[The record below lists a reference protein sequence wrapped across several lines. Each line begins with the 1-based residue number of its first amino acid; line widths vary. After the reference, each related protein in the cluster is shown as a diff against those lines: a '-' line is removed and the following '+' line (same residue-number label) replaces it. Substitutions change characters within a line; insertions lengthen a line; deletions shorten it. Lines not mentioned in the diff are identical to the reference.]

1 MSIETVLYA
10 LQNDSSILLPYPIHE
25 SAFLIPSTIPFSA
38 EVRKACEANLCGMYG
53 KCWTCPPGV
62 GLWEELREH
71 YHSYAHAFVFTT
83 VHPLEDSYD
92 IEGMTEGRKQHTDA
106 ERAIEKLL
114 FYGSGAVCHLWRR
127 GMLLMRKMHVSERT
141 VSSSGACAPLHGG
154 NRDPCR
160 HACGG
165 LRHPLP
171 QRREYRDL
179 FFHHFLVIGQA
190 HLHGKSSRSHFRVRY
205 VPQNSGCPEMGDISV
220 RLLLFSEAVVYA
232 FICWSQCFFAKM

>member
-83 VHPLEDSYD
+83 VHLLEDSYD

-114 FYGSGAVCHLWRR
+114 VAEAEPFAICGAEGCSLCE
-127 GMLLMRKMHVSERT
+127 KCT
-141 VSSSGACAPLHGG
+141 YPNA
-154 NRDPCR
+154 PCR
-160 HACGG
+160 HPELAHHSMEATGIHVVTLAADCGIHYHNG
-165 LRHPLP
+165 VNTVT
-171 QRREYRDL
+171 Y
-179 FFHHFLVIGQA
+179 
-190 HLHGKSSRSHFRVRY
+190 
-205 VPQNSGCPEMGDISV
+205 
-220 RLLLFSEAVVYA
+220 FSII
-232 FICWSQCFFAKM
+232 FW

>member
-71 YHSYAHAFVFTT
+71 YYSYAHAFVFTT

-114 FYGSGAVCHLWRR
+114 FTEAEPFAICGAEGCSLCEKCTYPHRVVIRSLRTTPWRQPGS
-127 GMLLMRKMHVSERT
+127 M
-141 VSSSGACAPLHGG
+141 
-154 NRDPCR
+154 
-160 HACGG
+160 
-165 LRHPLP
+165 
-171 QRREYRDL
+171 
-179 FFHHFLVIGQA
+179 
-190 HLHGKSSRSHFRVRY
+190 SSRLRRTAASTTTT
-205 VPQNSGCPEMGDISV
+205 
-220 RLLLFSEAVVYA
+220 A
-232 FICWSQCFFAKM
+232 